1 MRPLISICI
10 PAYKNEALFK
20 RLLDSIQIQLFTNFE
35 VVVTDDSPDENLKEL
50 CLIFEEKFQI
60 KYFKNKNA
68 LGSPANWNYAIS
80 KAEGE
85 WIKIMHAD
93 DWFASEKSLSAFVA
107 AIKGNSSFIFSAYS
121 NVDSSHNS
129 SNPNRLSQLEL
140 MILKNS
146 PYNLFKKNFIGHP
159 STTLIK
165 RIRDGIFYDEN
176 IKWVVDF
183 DYYIR
188 YLSLYKSFIYVET
201 PLINIGIHENQ
212 ITKSSFRIK
221 EIEIPENLYL
231 LKKIGLNKLKN
242 IFVYD
247 YYWRLCRNLQL
258 RIPSD
263 ISPYYEIESIP
274 EPILKIIKFQ
284 SRFPISFLQTG
295 ICSKLTM
302 LISYLKNILSGV

>member
-1 MRPLISICI
+1 MQPLISICI
-10 PAYKNEALFK
+10 PAYKNEALMK

-35 VVVTDDSPDENLKEL
+35 VVVTDDSPDESLKDL
-50 CLIFEEKFQI
+50 CLSFEEKFQI
-60 KYFKNKNA
+60 KYLKNEIA

-93 DWFASEKSLSAFVA
+93 DWFANDKSLNAFVN
-107 AIKGNSSFIFSAYS
+107 AIASDSSFIFSAYS
-121 NVDSSHNS
+121 NVDLSDNS
-129 SNPNRLSQLEL
+129 SKPNRLTKCEL
-140 MILKNS
+140 KLLKNS
-146 PYNLFKKNFIGHP
+146 PFNLFKKNFIGHP

-165 RIRDGIFYDEN
+165 RNSNRIFYDET

-188 YLSLYKSFIYVET
+188 YLSLNKSFVYIEKS
-201 PLINIGIHENQ
+201 LINIGIHENQ

-231 LKKIGLNKLKN
+231 LKKIGLNKLRN

-258 RIPSD
+258 RKPAD
-263 ISPYYEIESIP
+263 LSPYYKIASVP
-274 EPILKIIKFQ
+274 QPFLNIIKFQ
-284 SRFPISFLQTG
+284 SKLPVSFLHTG
-295 ICSKLTM
+295 LFSKSTM
-302 LISYLKNILSGV
+302 LIAYFKNILSEP